1 MYNSNKSAQARLEL
15 TPCCA
20 ATQFQSLELLLIVN
34 NETITKKVLSN
45 MIVDSC
51 GCM

>member
-1 MYNSNKSAQARLEL
+1 MYNSNKSSQARLEL

-20 ATQFQSLELLLIVN
+20 ATQFQPLQLLLIEN
-34 NETITKKVLSN
+34 NKTITTKILSN

>member
-1 MYNSNKSAQARLEL
+1 MYNTNKSPQARLEL

-20 ATQFQSLELLLIVN
+20 ATQFQPLEMLYMSDDKMVQ
-34 NETITKKVLSN
+34 KKVLPN
-45 MIVDSC
+45 MIVNAC